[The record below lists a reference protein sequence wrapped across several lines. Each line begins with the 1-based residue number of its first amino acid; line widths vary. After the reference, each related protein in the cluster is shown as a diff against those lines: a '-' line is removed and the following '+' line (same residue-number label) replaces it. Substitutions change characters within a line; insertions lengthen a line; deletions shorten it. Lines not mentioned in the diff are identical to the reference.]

1 MIGYIIADTIVI
13 ALILTKIIYNVIK
26 SRHSIRKYMDEQI
39 SREDLE
45 KILEAGNFA
54 PNAGGGQRS
63 MMVALHNKELTRK
76 LGIMNLARFNRGNLA
91 GSYVSKEQPS
101 VIDDPTMKDGF
112 YGASTVVAVFSQG
125 NFLFKTA
132 DAFCIMENM
141 VLQATE
147 LGIASCIISR
157 GEETFDSE
165 EGRRLMKEWE
175 VPDNYI
181 CQGFVILGYI
191 EGAQPPRKPR
201 KPGRVKIIE

>member
-1 MIGYIIADTIVI
+1 MLMDIIKA
-13 ALILTKIIYNVIK
+13 
-26 SRHSIRKYMDEQI
+26 RHSIRKYTKEQI
-39 SREDLE
+39 RRADLE

-63 MMVALHNKELTRK
+63 MLVAVHNQELTTH
-76 LGIMNLARFNRGNLA
+76 LGTMNLARFDRTNLA

-101 VIDDPTMKDGF
+101 TIDDPTIQNGF
-112 YGASTVVAVFSQG
+112 YGAPTVVCVFCQD

-132 DAFCIMENM
+132 DAFCMMENM

-157 GEETFDSE
+157 GYETFDSD
-165 EGRRLMKEWE
+165 EGRRLMEKWD
-175 VPDNYI
+175 VPEGYT

-191 EGAQPPRKPR
+191 DGAQPHSKPR
-201 KPGRVKIIE
+201 KTGRIKIVE